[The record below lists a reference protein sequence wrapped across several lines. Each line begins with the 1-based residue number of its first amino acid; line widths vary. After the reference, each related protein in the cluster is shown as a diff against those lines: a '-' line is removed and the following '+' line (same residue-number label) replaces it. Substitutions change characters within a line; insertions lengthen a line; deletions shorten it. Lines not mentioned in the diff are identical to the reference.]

1 MKQKLMPYWQA
12 MYSILQYQIVTKI
25 ALSIW
30 IYVLGYIFN
39 GLLKSTGR
47 VAISSD
53 DFIFLFT
60 TWQGLLIILVAL
72 VTLLVYVALDLNT
85 KILLSG
91 NLLKGKQTKLVDN
104 IRKAFRV
111 MPSFMNRKG
120 IEVIL
125 YVALVAPILGFGAS
139 ISLTEG
145 LYIPTFITSVI
156 QTTPLYL
163 ILTIIAVIL
172 FLAIGLGNV
181 FILHGVLLDELSVDQ
196 SSEQSRK
203 LMKRYRWDYIKQN
216 LMYLLI
222 GIVLLAAVFVV
233 TIVLPLLIVDV
244 IPMSHGWKRGLTL
257 FLMLGGTV
265 VSTLAGLFVTPLYIM
280 KLTQLFYTY
289 KEAKQV
295 YYPIRQCEKH
305 PFIMGSIV
313 AVTAVIAAAALV
325 LNNRFDEVF
334 PAESS
339 TKIIAHRAGGNEA
352 PENTVTGIEK
362 AWELGAYGCEIDI
375 QRTSDGF
382 YVVLHDSSFKRVS
395 GDNGKPENMTLNQ
408 VKKLRV
414 EGEQIPTFEEMLE
427 ASRGKV
433 VLFTELKGSTAD
445 KQMADDAVQIVK
457 EMGME
462 DEVVLISLKY
472 ELIDYI
478 ETTYPEMTTAYLT
491 WLSFG
496 DTAALNCDYIGLE
509 EESGTSDAID
519 AIHDQGKQALI
530 WTANEKGSQHR
541 FFCSAADGIITD
553 NVRQANEVKEELANR
568 SDIAR
573 IIDKLM
579 SL

>member
-1 MKQKLMPYWQA
+1 MPYWQA

-47 VAISSD
+47 VAVSSD

-91 NLLKGKQTKLVDN
+91 NLLKGEQTKLVDN

-111 MPSFMNRKG
+111 MPYFMNRKG

-265 VSTLAGLFVTPLYIM
+265 VSTLAGLFATPLYIM

-295 YYPIRQCEKH
+295 YYPMRKREKH

-352 PENTVTGIEK
+352 PENTVAGIEK

-375 QRTSDGF
+375 QRTADGF
-382 YVVLHDSSFKRVS
+382 YVVLHDSSFKRVA

-414 EGEQIPTFEEMLE
+414 EGEPIPTFEEMLE

-530 WTANEKGSQHR
+530 WTVNEKGSQHR